1 MCKAQL
7 QKTHRRILVVCS
19 HQLKSFKSPC
29 GHQCLF
35 DNSIYM
41 AEQLWK
47 SNRTVAMKKAFTP
60 VPLLR
65 ACHDMFCFQFHL
77 TIQWT
82 KDPWRNMPWK
92 MICQTRSPRPRGPS
106 WQSFCNSLPI
116 CPSIHKVL
124 WQLFSTRQDL
134 HSSNHQKEARLQ
146 LLDDCHG
153 GALGPLIQ
161 EANLVKDDGTTTTMF
176 FANLLVYMMAIYN
189 HNGAWTQLVQQSHAF
204 CPSSIDNPWGLILY
218 CDEII

>member
-92 MICQTRSPRPRGPS
+92 MICHARSPRPRGPS

-124 WQLFSTRQDL
+124 WQLFSTRPRSLEYQIYTV
-134 HSSNHQKEARLQ
+134 A
-146 LLDDCHG
+146 
-153 GALGPLIQ
+153 
-161 EANLVKDDGTTTTMF
+161 TTKKKQGFNSLMTAMEE
-176 FANLLVYMMAIYN
+176 LWV
-189 HNGAWTQLVQQSHAF
+189 H
-204 CPSSIDNPWGLILY
+204 
-218 CDEII
+218 